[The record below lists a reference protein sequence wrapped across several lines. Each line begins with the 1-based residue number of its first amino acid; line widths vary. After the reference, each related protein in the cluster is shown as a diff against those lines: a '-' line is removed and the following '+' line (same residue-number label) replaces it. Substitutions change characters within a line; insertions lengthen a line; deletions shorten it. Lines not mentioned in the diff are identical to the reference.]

1 MADSTFQAW
10 FLPLWAEWKPA
21 EPAPDISS
29 RHRRDIAFAAAVA
42 KAFASVPIERACS
55 YKSIESW
62 RKGNLPRDPAKI
74 LPVLLRV
81 ALGREP
87 TEAEQARMEALLPSN
102 PPFKPTTAPGGKTRA
117 PTSHA
122 GFLITGRH
130 DVPGLVELKVN
141 PAPGNSDETFR
152 LDAVLR
158 FGILPHDHEDQSI
171 EIALSDAEIS
181 IESTT
186 YQPVQGSP
194 VCDRSAHPHLKPRSG
209 LIGVEGPIERK
220 ALSGDP
226 LGSEHLAI
234 MQRVEDEESAVIV
247 EIRARTRAVIV
258 RDETTGT
265 PVSTNRQAII
275 DAILSEGEKRMPTG
289 RLVFARARIRRRPTS

>member
-10 FLPLWAEWKPA
+10 FQPLWAEWKPA

-29 RHRRDIAFAAAVA
+29 RHRRDIAFATAVA
-42 KAFASVPIERACS
+42 KAFATARIKRACS
-55 YKSIESW
+55 YKTIESW
-62 RKGNLPRDPAKI
+62 RKGNLPRNPREI
-74 LPVLLRV
+74 LLTILHV

-87 TEAEQARMEALLPSN
+87 TEAEQARLDALLPPD
-102 PPFKPTTAPGGKTRA
+102 PPSKPTTAAGGKTRA

-130 DVPGLVELKVN
+130 EAPGLVELKVN

-181 IESTT
+181 IESAT
-186 YQPVQGSP
+186 YQPIQGSP
-194 VCDRSAHPHLKPRSG
+194 ICDRTDHPYLKPRSG
-209 LIGVEGPIERK
+209 LIGVIGPIERE

-226 LGSEHLAI
+226 LGLEHLAV

-247 EIRARTRAVIV
+247 EIRARTRTVIV
-258 RDETTGT
+258 RDESTGT

-275 DAILSEGEKRMPTG
+275 EAILGEGEKRTPTG